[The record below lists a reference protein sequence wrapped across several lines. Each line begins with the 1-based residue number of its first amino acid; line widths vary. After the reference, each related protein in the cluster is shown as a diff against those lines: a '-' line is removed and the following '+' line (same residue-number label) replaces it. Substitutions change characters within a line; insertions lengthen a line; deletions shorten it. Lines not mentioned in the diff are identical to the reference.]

1 MKIKS
6 QFDSLH
12 GTVIKKDSIASL
24 TLTETA
30 YASNLNLSMHKHQL
44 PYFCFVIA
52 GGFSENYGRHSR
64 VCKSSTLIFHP
75 ADEAH
80 SDSFH
85 TETRCFNLQM
95 DETWIKRVQGSSI
108 EIGNPAE
115 FRGGVLS
122 RLAAKVYLEFCRMD
136 GLSSLIVEGLMLE
149 ILGEMARQFAQRA
162 GTKPPLWLVRVQE
175 ILHDNF
181 RENQSL
187 SEIAQIAGVHET
199 HLAREFRRYFR
210 CTIGDYIRRLRIE
223 FACRELSVSAAPIAE
238 IAQAAG
244 FFDQSHFGRTFKQ
257 FTGLSPALYRK
268 TFCAAKRLPKR

>member
-44 PYFCFVIA
+44 PYFCFVLA
-52 GGFSENYGRHSR
+52 GGFSENYGKHSR

-75 ADEAH
+75 ADETH

-85 TETRCFNLQM
+85 TETRCFNLQI
-95 DETWIKRVQGSSI
+95 DESWIKRVQGSSI
-108 EIGNPAE
+108 EIANPAE

-122 RLAAKVYLEFCRMD
+122 GLVARIYREFCRID
-136 GLSSLIVEGLMLE
+136 ALSSLIVEGVMLE
-149 ILGEMARQFAQRA
+149 ILGEMARQLSQNADS
-162 GTKPPLWLVRVQE
+162 KPPLWLVQARDL
-175 ILHDNF
+175 LHDRF
-181 RENQSL
+181 CENLSL
-187 SEIAQIAGVHET
+187 LEIAQTVGIHET

-210 CTIGDYIRRLRIE
+210 CTVGEYIRQLRIE
-223 FACRELSVSAAPIAE
+223 FACRELSVCRSSLAE
-238 IAQAAG
+238 IALAAG
-244 FFDQSHFGRTFKQ
+244 FFDQSHFARNFKLQ
-257 FTGLSPALYRK
+257 IGISPHEYRK
-268 TFCAAKRLPKR
+268 SLRSR